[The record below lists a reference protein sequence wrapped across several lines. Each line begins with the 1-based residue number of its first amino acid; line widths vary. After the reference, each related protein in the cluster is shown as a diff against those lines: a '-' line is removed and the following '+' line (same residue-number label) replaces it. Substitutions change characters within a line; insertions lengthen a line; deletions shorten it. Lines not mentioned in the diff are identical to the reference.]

1 MPSKK
6 LTPAQKEM
14 DNFVKRINSRITKIA
29 KEFGTDSRAYQQIYE
44 ILSGMNAAGKRTNR
58 FSILSGGYTRET
70 DQGIIQVSRSVKS
83 LANMEIKQY
92 LRALNRVAKLPTA
105 SQIKKNIVASYEKAN
120 ETKVKGKKAR
130 EAVVQEAIEADKMIA
145 KRLDRA
151 LQAVYN
157 LQEKLGY
164 EFKAMQYIKSLSRGR
179 YTSTE
184 DLEKMIA
191 AAEDILRNEAE
202 QVQSDLF
209 AGY

>member
-6 LTPAQKEM
+6 LTPAQREM
-14 DNFVKRINSRITKIA
+14 DNFVKRLNSKITKIA

-105 SQIKKNIVASYEKAN
+105 SEIKKNIVASYEKAN
-120 ETKVKGKKAR
+120 NTKVKGKEAKA
-130 EAVVQEAIEADKMIA
+130 AVVQEAMAADKTIA
-145 KRLDRA
+145 KRLENA
-151 LQAVYN
+151 LQAVYK
-157 LQEKLGY
+157 LQQKYGY
-164 EFKAMQYIKSLSRGR
+164 EFKSMQDIKAMSRGR

-191 AAEDILRNEAE
+191 AAEEIQRNEAA
-202 QVQSDLF
+202 QVQADLF

>member
-14 DNFVKRINSRITKIA
+14 DNFVKRLNSKITKIA

-120 ETKVKGKKAR
+120 QTKVKGKEAKAV
-130 EAVVQEAIEADKMIA
+130 VVQEAMAADKTIA
-145 KRLDRA
+145 KRLENA

-157 LQEKLGY
+157 LQQKYGY
-164 EFKAMQYIKSLSRGR
+164 EFKAMQDIKKMSRGR

-191 AAEDILRNEAE
+191 AAEEIQRNEAA
-202 QVQSDLF
+202 QVQADLF